1 MLTFVLRTSSSV
13 LTRSHPISVLDY
25 WLAAFVQ
32 EARRKDGNYYPGNTI
47 RNILAALFRF
57 LKENAGVESAPNFID
72 RGQREA
78 TCNFPRLHNALD
90 HHLKMLRN
98 MGIGVEIHRAS
109 VITPTSYEC
118 SVSWEPILLR
128 RF

>member
-72 RGQREA
+72 
-78 TCNFPRLHNALD
+78 
-90 HHLKMLRN
+90 
-98 MGIGVEIHRAS
+98 
-109 VITPTSYEC
+109 
-118 SVSWEPILLR
+118 
-128 RF
+128 